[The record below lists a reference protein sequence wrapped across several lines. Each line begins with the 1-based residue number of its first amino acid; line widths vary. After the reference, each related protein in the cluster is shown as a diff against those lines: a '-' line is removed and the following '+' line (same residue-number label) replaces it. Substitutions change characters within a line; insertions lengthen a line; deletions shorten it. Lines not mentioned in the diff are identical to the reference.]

1 MMRHETERLWALAA
15 NELELEDKRY
25 VELHLSDCPECR
37 DGLEAVKLARRA
49 LETARGSA
57 PLMAWE
63 ATDEKVGALVEKRLK
78 ASARPRWL
86 PFVMGGGLLAAA
98 AVALALVWPS
108 APPMDALPQPPLVEV
123 VAPRPARVEM
133 ARGLTRVAA
142 SIEPVLAGETLQ
154 GGDVLKTGVA
164 GKAFVHLPDSSHV
177 RVAAATQLAL
187 TRADEHDI
195 ALTLSRGRIAVR
207 ASHQPRQGF
216 VVHAGDVTVQVV
228 GTIFSVSNEA
238 EGVEVAVS
246 EGTVR
251 VTAGDEKVVDVHGG
265 QRLVVDA
272 RSGRTRVLKLTPA
285 LERELGEVQGV
296 AEAVTSAEQ
305 QAVVAAAGGSTS
317 RRSGALPRL
326 SPDEAK
332 ARQVTPVVPEGPA
345 ADVPGVPGVPAQ
357 AGAPVAP
364 VAKDAP
370 APPAPEA
377 STTITLEPEAQ
388 VEVERWDGPGTV
400 FPSLAGGGTRG
411 VPMARDEAPAPVK
424 TNPAPEGPAS
434 EESEWAALPK
444 AAAEPVAAREP
455 PVSAAPL
462 AAKAEAPA
470 EPKPAQ
476 VVLARP
482 QAKSLEQLFLEKAEA
497 SLEKGTCER
506 FLAGLEDIALE
517 GTDQAQ
523 LARVLRARCYDV
535 QLRPRQAMGEYV
547 KYLEAFPKGR
557 FAEEARTALGQ

>member
-1 MMRHETERLWALAA
+1 MTRHETERLWALAA

-37 DGLEAVKLARRA
+37 DGLEAVTLARRA
-49 LETARGSA
+49 LEAARASA
-57 PLMAWE
+57 PALAWE
-63 ATDEKVGALVEKRLK
+63 STDEKVGALVEKRLK
-78 ASARPRWL
+78 ASARPRWV

-98 AVALALVWPS
+98 AVTLALAWPA
-108 APPMDALPQPPLVEV
+108 APAVQPLPQPPLVEV
-123 VAPRPARVEM
+123 VAPVPARVEM

-164 GKAFVHLPDSSHV
+164 GKAFVHLPDASHV

-187 TRADEHDI
+187 TRADARDI

-207 ASHQPRQGF
+207 ASHEPRQGF

-238 EGVEVAVS
+238 SGVEVAVS

-251 VTAGDEKVVDVHGG
+251 VTAGDEKVLEVRAG
-265 QRLVVDA
+265 QRLLVDA
-272 RSGRTRVLKLTPA
+272 RTGRTRVTTLTPA

-305 QAVVAAAGGSTS
+305 QAVVAAAGGGTS
-317 RRSGALPRL
+317 RRGGALPRL
-326 SPDEAK
+326 SAEDAK
-332 ARQVTPVVPEGPA
+332 ARQVTPVVAE
-345 ADVPGVPGVPAQ
+345 VPAE
-357 AGAPVAP
+357 
-364 VAKDAP
+364 AP
-370 APPAPEA
+370 APPPAVAPVESKTVTA
-377 STTITLEPEAQ
+377 EPEAQ
-388 VEVERWDGPGTV
+388 VEVERWDGPGTL
-400 FPSLAGGGTRG
+400 FPSLAGGATRG
-411 VPMARDEAPAPVK
+411 VPMTRDEAPAPVK
-424 TNPAPEGPAS
+424 ASPAPEGPAS
-434 EESEWAALPK
+434 DETEWVAMPK
-444 AAAEPVAAREP
+444 AAVEAAPASKEPVAVA
-455 PVSAAPL
+455 PVSS
-462 AAKAEAPA
+462 AKGEAL
-470 EPKPAQ
+470 EGPKPVQ
-476 VVLARP
+476 VVVTKP

-523 LARVLRARCYDV
+523 LARVLRARCYDT
-535 QLRPRQAMGEYV
+535 QLRPKQAMGEYL
-547 KYLEAFPKGR
+547 KYLEAFPRGR
-557 FAEEARTALGQ
+557 YADEARAALGQ

>member
-37 DGLEAVKLARRA
+37 DGLEAVTLARRA
-49 LETARGSA
+49 LETARASA
-57 PLMAWE
+57 PVLAWE
-63 ATDEKVGALVEKRLK
+63 STDEKVGALVEKRLK
-78 ASARPRWL
+78 ASARPRWV

-98 AVALALVWPS
+98 AVTLALVWPA
-108 APPMDALPQPPLVEV
+108 APAVQPLPQPPLVEV
-123 VAPRPARVEM
+123 VAPVPARVEM

-164 GKAFVHLPDSSHV
+164 GKAFVHLPDASHV
-177 RVAAATQLAL
+177 RVAAATQVAL
-187 TRADEHDI
+187 TRADARDI
-195 ALTLSRGRIAVR
+195 ALTVSRGRIAVR
-207 ASHQPRQGF
+207 ASHEPRQGF

-251 VTAGDEKVVDVHGG
+251 VTAGDEKVFEVRAG
-265 QRLVVDA
+265 QRLIVDA
-272 RSGRTRVLKLTPA
+272 KSGRTRVTKLTPA

-305 QAVVAAAGGSTS
+305 QAVFAASGGATS
-317 RRSGALPRL
+317 RRGGALPRL
-326 SPDEAK
+326 SAEDAK
-332 ARQVTPVVPEGPA
+332 ARQVTPMVADAPA
-345 ADVPGVPGVPAQ
+345 EA
-357 AGAPVAP
+357 APVAH
-364 VAKDAP
+364 AP
-370 APPAPEA
+370 PPAPAVAPVE
-377 STTITLEPEAQ
+377 SKTVTVEPEAQ
-388 VEVERWDGPGTV
+388 VEVERWDGPGTL
-400 FPSLAGGGTRG
+400 FPSLAGGATRG
-411 VPMARDEAPAPVK
+411 VPVTRDEAPAPVK
-424 TNPAPEGPAS
+424 ASPAPEGPAS
-434 EESEWAALPK
+434 DETEWVAMPK
-444 AAAEPVAAREP
+444 AAVEAAPAPKEPVAVA
-455 PVSAAPL
+455 PVSAT
-462 AAKAEAPA
+462 KSEALV
-470 EPKPAQ
+470 EPKSAQ
-476 VVLARP
+476 VVVMKP

-523 LARVLRARCYDV
+523 LARVLRARCYDA
-535 QLRPRQAMGEYV
+535 QLRPKQAMGEYL

-557 FAEEARTALGQ
+557 FAEEARAALGQ

>member
-37 DGLEAVKLARRA
+37 DGLEAVRLARRA
-49 LETARGSA
+49 LETARSSA
-57 PLMAWE
+57 PVLAWE
-63 ATDEKVGALVEKRLK
+63 ATDEKVGALVEKRLR
-78 ASARPRWL
+78 ASARPRWI
-86 PFVMGGGLLAAA
+86 PFALGGGLLATAM
-98 AVALALVWPS
+98 LAGVLLWPAS
-108 APPMDALPQPPLVEV
+108 APVEPLPQPPLVEV
-123 VAPRPARVEM
+123 VAPMPVRVEM

-142 SIEPVLAGETLQ
+142 SIEPVAAGETLQ
-154 GGDVLKTGVA
+154 SGDVLKTGIA

-187 TRADEHDI
+187 TRAEASDI
-195 ALTLSRGRIAVR
+195 ALTVSRGRIAVR
-207 ASHQPRQGF
+207 ASHEPRQGF

-251 VTAGDEKVVDVHGG
+251 VASGDEKVLEVRAG

-272 RSGRTRVLKLTPA
+272 RSGKTRLGKLTPA

-305 QAVVAAAGGSTS
+305 QAVVAAAGGSAP
-317 RRSGALPRL
+317 RRSSALPRL
-326 SPDEAK
+326 SSEEAK
-332 ARQVTPVVPEGPA
+332 ARQVTPVGPDVAAPPA
-345 ADVPGVPGVPAQ
+345 AE
-357 AGAPVAP
+357 AP
-364 VAKDAP
+364 
-370 APPAPEA
+370 PPAPE
-377 STTITLEPEAQ
+377 TKTITVEPEAQ
-388 VEVERWDGPGTV
+388 VEVERWDGPGTL
-400 FPSLAGGGTRG
+400 FPSLAGGATRG
-411 VPMARDEAPAPVK
+411 VPTSRDEAPAAQVPAK
-424 TNPAPEGPAS
+424 PLPAPEGPAS
-434 EESEWAALPK
+434 EEAEWAAMPK
-444 AAAEPVAAREP
+444 AEPSLAVTL
-455 PVSAAPL
+455 AP
-462 AAKAEAPA
+462 AKAEPAPP
-470 EPKPAQ
+470 PKPNQ
-476 VVLARP
+476 VVVAKP
-482 QAKSLEQLFLEKAEA
+482 QAKSLEQLFLEKAES
-497 SLEKGTCER
+497 SLDKGTCER

-517 GTDQAQ
+517 GSDQAQ
-523 LARVLRARCYDV
+523 LARVLRARCFDA